1 MEQIGFEFTFTPKH
15 DTRLMS
21 ADELYDEISQQIA
34 VDIDEKHNIEG
45 KSARYGAKELG
56 DCFLCGLIFPSGGV
70 IVVGVEND
78 GQLGPRLVHSQKARA
93 VASATPERKLAASLS

>member
-1 MEQIGFEFTFTPKH
+1 LAIEQIGFEFTFTPKH

-21 ADELYDEISQQIA
+21 ADELQIA

-78 GQLGPRLVHSQKARA
+78 GQLAGCNAISADRLNEFQRA
-93 VASATPERKLAASLS
+93 GDVCRLET